1 MKTIKI
7 GKIIAIAIAILGGI
21 HNIATF
27 TPIIKATLS
36 SLPPAD
42 YKFMLYAN
50 LMCGSFFIISGI
62 MIFMLLGKYEN
73 NPFLIKPLSLLT
85 CFLLI
90 SGILLIIFSD
100 NLFDNPFAVI
110 SVLLDTGIVLV
121 TTNLYLKKKTSH
133 KPLSL

>member
-7 GKIIAIAIAILGGI
+7 GKTIAIAIAVLGGI

-36 SLPPAD
+36 CLPPAD

-50 LMCGSFFIISGI
+50 LMCGFFFIISGL
-62 MIFMLLGKYEN
+62 MIFMLLGKYEKN
-73 NPFLIKPLSLLT
+73 SFLIKPISLLT
-85 CFLLI
+85 CFLFI

-110 SVLLDTGIVLV
+110 CVLLDTGIAGI
-121 TTNLYLKKKTSH
+121 TINLLLKKKTSRNIQ
-133 KPLSL
+133 